1 MENLFQDLRY
11 GFRVLLR
18 KPGFTVIAVIALS
31 LGIGANTAIFSA
43 VNAILLRPLPYDD
56 PERLVWIWEHN
67 LTSDIKQEPI
77 SFPNFSD
84 YREQN
89 QVFEDVAAFTRWRP
103 VLTTGGEPER
113 ILAEQVSASLFS
125 VLRVEAAAGRT
136 FLPEEDRPGTN
147 NVVILSYGLWE
158 RRFGSD
164 NEVVG
169 KTITLNGNPHTVVGV
184 MPNDFRHPAPD
195 ARRPTE
201 LWTPLGMDA
210 ARMHRRLDILS
221 VIARLKPGASM
232 EQARAEMETISAR
245 LNQQYPETNAGWG
258 VTIIPLHE
266 RFVGDVRLAMLVLL
280 GAVTFLLLI
289 ACANVANL
297 LLVRSTARQKEIAVR
312 KALGATR
319 GRLIRQFLTESLLL
333 AVAGGIV
340 GALLAV
346 FGINILVA
354 LSPGNI
360 PRIGEASLD
369 VRVLGFTLGLSLL
382 TGMIFG
388 LAPALGASNPDLN
401 ESLKEGGKNPG
412 HGSGGG
418 RLRSLLMVFEVSVAL
433 ILLIGAGLMIKS
445 FLRLQQVNPGFNPQR
460 VLTVELALPRSKYK
474 ENHQVLSFYNE
485 VVDRVE
491 RLPGVEAAAAVST
504 LPLAGGV
511 SVLNIEVEGRPQLPS
526 GHVIG
531 AESQVVSPSYFR
543 TMAIPLLKGRLF
555 TDQDVE
561 EAPGVIVIND
571 VMADRYWPGEDP
583 IGKRIS
589 LVDALT
595 GPWLTVIGVVE
606 NVRQVTL
613 DSEPYPQ
620 MYEAYSQNP
629 GRGAA
634 LVVRTASDPMSLIS
648 AVRTQVSAIDRDQP
662 LYNVRSMDQVLD
674 DSVSRQRFNMLLIS
688 IFTAVA
694 LVLAAVG
701 IYGVISYSVSHRSH
715 EIGIRMALGA
725 RQADILKMV
734 IEHGLKLALA
744 GVGIGLVAAFILT
757 RVISSLLYG
766 VSAIDPFTFAS
777 GAIVLIGVAIMACY
791 IPARRATKVDP
802 MIALRYE

>member
-11 GFRVLLR
+11 GIRVLLR
-18 KPGFTVIAVIALS
+18 KPGFTAIAVIALS

-43 VNAILLRPLPYDD
+43 VNAILLRPLPYHEA
-56 PERLVWIWEHN
+56 ERLVWLWEQN
-67 LTSDIKQEPI
+67 LASDIQEESI

-89 QVFEDVAAFTRWRP
+89 HVFEDVAAFTRWRP
-103 VLTTGGEPER
+103 VLTTDGEPER

-136 FLPEEDRPGTN
+136 FFPEEDQPGKN
-147 NVVILSYGLWE
+147 NVVVLSHGLWE

-164 NEVVG
+164 KDVIG

-184 MPNDFRHPAPD
+184 MPGDFRHPAPD

-210 ARMHRRLDILS
+210 SRVHRRLDILN
-221 VIARLKPGASM
+221 VIARLKPGVST

-245 LNQQYPETNAGWG
+245 LDRQYPDTNAGWV

-266 RFVGDVRLAMLVLL
+266 RFVGDVRPAMLVLL
-280 GAVTFLLLI
+280 GAVAFLLLI

-297 LLVRSTARQKEIAVR
+297 LLVRSTVRHKEIAIR
-312 KALGATR
+312 RALGATR

-333 AVAGGIV
+333 AVAGGLL
-340 GALLAV
+340 GTLLAV
-346 FGINILVA
+346 LGINLLIA
-354 LSPGNI
+354 LSPGDI

-369 VRVLGFTLGLSLL
+369 VGVLGFTLGLSLL
-382 TGMIFG
+382 TGIIFG
-388 LAPALGASNPDLN
+388 LAPALEASNPDLN

-412 HGSGGG
+412 PGAGGA
-418 RLRSLLMVFEVSVAL
+418 RLRSLLMIFEVSMAL
-433 ILLIGAGLMIKS
+433 ILLICAGLMIKS
-445 FLRLQQVNPGFNPQR
+445 FLSLQQVNPGFNPER

-474 ENHQVLSFYNE
+474 ENNQVLSFYKE
-485 VVDRVE
+485 VVSRVE
-491 RLPGVEAAAAVST
+491 SLPGVQAAAAVSA
-504 LPLAGGV
+504 LPLGGGV
-511 SVLNIEVEGRPQLPS
+511 SVLNLEVEGRQQPPA

-543 TMAIPLLKGRLF
+543 TMGIPLLKGRLF

-561 EAPGVIVIND
+561 DAPGVIVIND
-571 VMADRYWPGEDP
+571 VMADRYWPNEDP

-589 LVDALT
+589 LVDART
-595 GPWLTVIGVVE
+595 GPWLTVIGVVA
-606 NVRQVTL
+606 NVHQVTL

-629 GRGAA
+629 GWGAA
-634 LVVRTASDPMSLIS
+634 LVVRTASDPMGIIS
-648 AVRTQVSAIDRDQP
+648 AVRTQVSALDKDQP
-662 LYNVRSMDQVLD
+662 LYNVRTLEQVYA

-694 LVLAAVG
+694 LALAGVG

-725 RQADILKMV
+725 RQVDILKMV
-734 IEHGLKLALA
+734 IEHGLKLALV
-744 GVGIGLVAAFILT
+744 GVGIGLVAAFVLT
-757 RVISSLLYG
+757 RVMSSLLYG
-766 VSAIDPFTFAS
+766 VSAIDPFTFAT
-777 GAIVLIGVAIMACY
+777 GTIVLIGVAVMACY
-791 IPARRATKVDP
+791 VPARRATKVDP

>member
-11 GFRVLLR
+11 GIRVLLR
-18 KPGFTVIAVIALS
+18 KPGFTVIAVIALA

-67 LTSDIKQEPI
+67 LASDIQQEPI

-103 VLTTGGEPER
+103 VLTAGGEPER

-136 FLPEEDRPGTN
+136 FLHEEDRPGKN
-147 NVVILSYGLWE
+147 NVVILSHGLWE

-164 NEVVG
+164 KEVVG
-169 KTITLNGNPHTVVGV
+169 KTITLNGNPYTVVGV
-184 MPNDFRHPAPD
+184 MSNDFRHPAPD

-210 ARMHRRLDILS
+210 SRMHRRLDILN
-221 VIARLKPGASM
+221 VIARLKPTASI
-232 EQARAEMETISAR
+232 EQARVEMGTIGAR
-245 LNQQYPETNAGWG
+245 LDQQYPETNAGWG

-297 LLVRSTARQKEIAVR
+297 LLVRSTARQKEIAIR

-333 AVAGGIV
+333 AMAGGLV
-340 GALLAV
+340 GSLLAV
-346 FGINILVA
+346 FGINILIA

-382 TGMIFG
+382 TGIIFG
-388 LAPALGASNPDLN
+388 LAPALNASNPDLN
-401 ESLKEGGKNPG
+401 ESLKECGKNPG
-412 HGSGGG
+412 PGAGGG
-418 RLRSLLMVFEVSVAL
+418 RLRSLLMIFEVSVAL

-445 FLRLQQVNPGFNPQR
+445 FLRLQQVNPGFNPER

-474 ENHQVLSFYNE
+474 ENHQVLSFYKE
-485 VVDRVE
+485 VVNRVE

-504 LPLAGGV
+504 LPLGGGV
-511 SVLNIEVEGRPQLPS
+511 SVLNIEVEGRPQLPA

-543 TMAIPLLKGRLF
+543 TMGVPLLKGRLF

-561 EAPGVIVIND
+561 DAPGVIVIND
-571 VMADRYWPGEDP
+571 VMADRYWPNEDP

-606 NVRQVTL
+606 NVHQVTL

-629 GRGAA
+629 GWGAA
-634 LVVRTASDPMSLIS
+634 LVVRAASDPMNLIS
-648 AVRTQVSAIDRDQP
+648 AVRTQVSAIDKDQP
-662 LYNVRSMDQVLD
+662 LYNVRPMEQVLA
-674 DSVSRQRFNMLLIS
+674 DSVSRQRFNMLLIG

-757 RVISSLLYG
+757 RVMSSLLYG

-777 GAIVLIGVAIMACY
+777 GAIVLIGVAVMACY
-791 IPARRATKVDP
+791 IPARRAAKVDP